1 MIGSNYSIIQL
12 LTFSTIGL
20 VLFTVCLLSGLLL
33 YNVKLNNN
41 VKTYFFNSFLGF
53 FTIIC
58 LYSYSI
64 VGLKTINL
72 LSGIVLAYLCFKNN
86 NRFKFDK
93 LNYKDLAPILYIF
106 PVVFI
111 LFGCSSY
118 PTSIEHDVQFY
129 SKVAYSL
136 REFKQEN
143 SYHFYNQYSVAFH
156 GIMPYHY
163 CEMWITSLLTLIFK
177 VKSIIAIKYITYPFL
192 ISCTAFGVL
201 GFVEKNRMLY
211 FILFIL
217 LSTLP
222 VYMVSIF
229 NNGFTVYTDFWLRP
243 NFIIYYFSLLALFFI
258 LIEKKWIMMNLITVI
273 IGTTSFIII
282 PSLYGSIFLFSL
294 FLMYKKVFNKRMF
307 ILLNSI
313 LFAAGILMIILFSV
327 FSPKANLL
335 VSNSFVE
342 IIFKSLSIWKAV
354 LYTIVTLILETFFI
368 IFICVLLNKYMIKN
382 NGLKNIFLLVA
393 FQLIIGIVLFQ
404 AVNQLDNSYQ
414 FPYLAFSAVGFILII
429 TILLILQNIKN
440 RGLKYG
446 FLCFIFGICLY
457 MSQSFF
463 NFNNLL
469 NSLENQNLTQNN
481 VSSDW
486 LKRVDRYLGEN
497 KNAKGGFVLCKKD
510 LPNVHPK
517 ARQCLVVQT
526 GSFISYITDNC
537 NLPNLTC
544 KDTLLYDKS
553 VENKDEFI
561 KIESWINIF
570 SKYMTTCDVN
580 EFIRNGE
587 IDYFISTKEK
597 KGIDTSLINV
607 IEDEKSDYMFFYR
620 KK

>member
-12 LTFSTIGL
+12 LTFSVIGL
-20 VLFTVCLLSGLLL
+20 VLFVVCLLIGLLL
-33 YNVKLNNN
+33 YKVELNNN
-41 VKTYFFNSFLGF
+41 IKTYFFNSFLGF
-53 FTIIC
+53 FTIVC

-86 NRFKFDK
+86 SRFKFDK
-93 LNYKDLAPILYIF
+93 LNYKELFPILYIF
-106 PVVFI
+106 PIVFI

-118 PTSIEHDVQFY
+118 PSNIECDVQYY

-136 REFKQEN
+136 KEFKQEN
-143 SYHFYNQYSVAFH
+143 LYHFYNQYNSTFH

-163 CEMWITSLLTLIFK
+163 CEMWITSLLALLFK
-177 VKSIIAIKYITYPFL
+177 VKSIIATKYITYPFF

-201 GFVEKNRMLY
+201 GFIKKNRILY

-243 NFIIYYFSLLALFFI
+243 NFIIYYYSLLALIFI
-258 LIEKKWIMMNLITVI
+258 VVEENWVIMYLLTI
-273 IGTTSFIII
+273 IVGTTSFIII
-282 PSLYGSIFLFSL
+282 PSLYGSVFLLSL
-294 FLMYKKVFNKRMF
+294 FLAYKKVVDKRMF
-307 ILLNSI
+307 IILNST
-313 LFAAGILMIILFSV
+313 LFAAGVFMITLFYV
-327 FSPKANLL
+327 FSPKSNLL
-335 VSNSFVE
+335 ASNSFVE
-342 IIFKSLSIWKAV
+342 IIVKSLSMWKAV
-354 LYTIVTLILETFFI
+354 LYTITTLILESFFI
-368 IFICVLLNKYMIKN
+368 VFICFLLNKYVIKN

-393 FQLIIGIVLFQ
+393 FQLTIGIILFQ
-404 AVNQLDNSYQ
+404 LVNQLDNSYQ
-414 FPYLAFSAVGFILII
+414 FPYLAFSAAGFIFII
-429 TILLILQNIKN
+429 TMLLIPESIKN
-440 RGLKYG
+440 KGLKYS

-469 NSLENQNLTQNN
+469 NSLENQNLTQNGISN
-481 VSSDW
+481 NWV
-486 LKRVDRYLGEN
+486 KQVDKYLSEN
-497 KNAKGGFVLCKKD
+497 ENARGGFVLCEKD
-510 LPNVHPK
+510 LQNVQPK

-544 KDTLLYDKS
+544 KDTLLCDKNAGNQEDYKK
-553 VENKDEFI
+553 V
-561 KIESWINIF
+561 ESWIDIF
-570 SKYMTTCDVN
+570 PKYTNQCNVN
-580 EFIRNGE
+580 EFIKKGE
-587 IDYFISTKEK
+587 IDYFVCTKNK
-597 KGIDTSLINV
+597 VNIDTSLVSIITDAESKYIFV
-607 IEDEKSDYMFFYR
+607 M

>member
-1 MIGSNYSIIQL
+1 
-12 LTFSTIGL
+12 
-20 VLFTVCLLSGLLL
+20 
-33 YNVKLNNN
+33 
-41 VKTYFFNSFLGF
+41 
-53 FTIIC
+53 
-58 LYSYSI
+58 
-64 VGLKTINL
+64 
-72 LSGIVLAYLCFKNN
+72 
-86 NRFKFDK
+86 
-93 LNYKDLAPILYIF
+93 
-106 PVVFI
+106 
-111 LFGCSSY
+111 
-118 PTSIEHDVQFY
+118 
-129 SKVAYSL
+129 
-136 REFKQEN
+136 
-143 SYHFYNQYSVAFH
+143 
-156 GIMPYHY
+156 
-163 CEMWITSLLTLIFK
+163 
-177 VKSIIAIKYITYPFL
+177 
-192 ISCTAFGVL
+192 
-201 GFVEKNRMLY
+201 
-211 FILFIL
+211 
-217 LSTLP
+217 
-222 VYMVSIF
+222 
-229 NNGFTVYTDFWLRP
+229 
-243 NFIIYYFSLLALFFI
+243 
-258 LIEKKWIMMNLITVI
+258 
-273 IGTTSFIII
+273 
-282 PSLYGSIFLFSL
+282 
-294 FLMYKKVFNKRMF
+294 
-307 ILLNSI
+307 
-313 LFAAGILMIILFSV
+313 
-327 FSPKANLL
+327 
-335 VSNSFVE
+335 
-342 IIFKSLSIWKAV
+342 
-354 LYTIVTLILETFFI
+354 
-368 IFICVLLNKYMIKN
+368 MIKN